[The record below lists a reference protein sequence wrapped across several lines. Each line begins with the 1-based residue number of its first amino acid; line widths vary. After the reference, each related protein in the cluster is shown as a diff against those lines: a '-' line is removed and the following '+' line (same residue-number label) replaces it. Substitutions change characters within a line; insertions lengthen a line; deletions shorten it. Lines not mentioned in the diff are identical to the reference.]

1 MTAPKKKKQHYVPR
15 FLLKNFSTNKRTVR
29 GIALESRIAF
39 EKGGI
44 AEQCYE
50 DYFYGKDG
58 ELENSFAAE
67 EGKIAGLLQ
76 DLSQE
81 GLESIPVDD
90 LRSIVFFMHYQ
101 HYRTFSAAEYV
112 DNLADAH
119 AKALI
124 KTALPI
130 TLENG
135 HVVTEGD
142 LDLVEVKS
150 PMPQIT
156 SLHLAAGFTPLLLDL
171 EIKFL
176 LRGDL
181 PGFMISDNPV
191 AFYNQFMEHHGDLR
205 QCRGSTGLA
214 VKGLQMFLPVS
225 PNVCIA
231 VYDPTTYCYGS
242 PSRRTCSVSTRD
254 TLLINQLQA
263 LYAYECVYYDDNC
276 TDQYRDAVLQI
287 RKHHD
292 VHTPQLVA
300 GPLRQRSDGKL
311 SQIVENWAR
320 EARIGAK
327 FSFARVINAQSY
339 RGYHSKVPPIR
350 SPELFAYQQD
360 YQRRLAD
367 GSLLTNR
374 RTPSGEPEAVPS
386 EARAESQP

>member
-15 FLLKNFSTNKRTVR
+15 FLLRNFSTNKRSLR
-29 GIALESRIAF
+29 GLVLDSGIAF
-39 EKGGI
+39 EEGGI
-44 AEQCYE
+44 AQQCYE

-67 EGKIAGLLQ
+67 EAKIASLLQ
-76 DLSQE
+76 DLSQQ
-81 GLESIPVDD
+81 GLESIPIED
-90 LRSIVFFMHYQ
+90 LGRIVFFMHYQ
-101 HYRTFSAAEYV
+101 KYRTFSAAEYV
-112 DNLADAH
+112 DDLADAH
-119 AKALI
+119 LKALI
-124 KTALPI
+124 KPTLPV

-135 HVVTEGD
+135 LVITEEN
-142 LDLVEVKS
+142 LDLARVRTS
-150 PMPQIT
+150 MPQLR
-156 SLHLAAGFTPLLLDL
+156 SLFVGAGFTPLLLDL

-176 LRGDL
+176 LRGDP

-191 AFYNQFMEHHGDLR
+191 AFYNQFIEHNKDL
-205 QCRGSTGLA
+205 QHCKGSTGLA

-242 PSRRTCSVSTRD
+242 PARRSCSVSKRD
-254 TLLINQLQA
+254 ALLINQLQA
-263 LYAYECVYYDDNC
+263 LHAHECLYYDDGC
-276 TDQYRDAVLQI
+276 TDQYRDAVIQI

-311 SQIVENWAR
+311 SMPVENWAL

-327 FSFARVINAQSY
+327 FSFARVINVQSY
-339 RGYHSKVPPIR
+339 RGYPTMVPPIR

-367 GSLLTNR
+367 GSLLANR
-374 RTPSGEPEAVPS
+374 RAASDKPEQAIS
-386 EARAESQP
+386 EVASENQP